1 MPNIHDLFQFSYY
14 LASYSSF
21 KFASFGIVSGV
32 PFLGFGPLP
41 RYKTNIID
49 FHGVLDDVIPYSVD
63 SEEGSYGRGPDG
75 LVSTVISY
83 DGMYYY
89 DKPEYAQFLG
99 QIPRPVDLYL
109 TLYNPS
115 EWLQL

>member
-1 MPNIHDLFQFSYY
+1 MTTKVKELTFQFSYY

-41 RYKTNIID
+41 GYKTPIID
-49 FHGVLDDVIPYSVD
+49 LHGVLDDVIPYSAD
-63 SEEGSYGRGPDG
+63 SEVGSYGRGPVG
-75 LVSTVISY
+75 EVSTVISY

-89 DKPEYAQFLG
+89 EKPKYKQFLG
-99 QIPRPVDLYL
+99 
-109 TLYNPS
+109 
-115 EWLQL
+115 EF